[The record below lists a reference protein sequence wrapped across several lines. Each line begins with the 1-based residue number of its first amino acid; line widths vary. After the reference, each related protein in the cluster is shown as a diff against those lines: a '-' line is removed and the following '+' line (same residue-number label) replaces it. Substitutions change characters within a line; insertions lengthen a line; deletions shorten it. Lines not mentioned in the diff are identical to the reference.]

1 MAFLRMAPRSKKRV
15 LFESIERRQNVLE
28 HRSELS
34 RLAVNAS
41 LPRDRVSG
49 WLIAMLCTIAAVN
62 GFVFVQDV
70 VNGASLYFAFYAE
83 LGKVALEAIGELLG
97 LKDNKQERF
106 LTPID

>member
-1 MAFLRMAPRSKKRV
+1 VSF
-15 LFESIERRQNVLE
+15 FESIERRQNVLE

-83 LGKVALEAIGELLG
+83 LGKGSARSHRRAARAEGQQARALSYA
-97 LKDNKQERF
+97 D
-106 LTPID
+106 